1 MGDSQASEKK
11 GGSRK
16 SPIRDARGAVAVYV
30 AIVAPVLF
38 AGSQQS
44 TCSGIPMPPFTAAL
58 SGEDM
63 NSAGAS

>member
-1 MGDSQASEKK
+1 MTAKQAKKK
-11 GGSRK
+11 GESRK
-16 SPIRDARGAVAVYV
+16 SLIRDAGGAVVVCV

-58 SGEDM
+58 SREDM